1 MIALAM
7 DVTTLTLPEVAQNCR
22 RETRKFMQDRP
33 NNPQFCYELFR
44 RGLTDGYAE
53 REAAWHAIYNQ
64 YHLQLTRAAQAHPL
78 IREVKDDAE
87 AVADQA
93 FSKMWHSFAKDA
105 DKFGRF
111 PTLPTLIKFLQA
123 CVHSIIVD
131 SCRRRRDAVEI
142 QPERDAAPTKQ
153 ISDLEAAQL
162 WETVRQR
169 ARDQQE
175 LTVIYGCFELAL
187 PARKLF
193 DLYPEQFSDVREVYR
208 ICERLLRRW
217 RRDEQLQHQLAAY
230 L

>member
-1 MIALAM
+1 
-7 DVTTLTLPEVAQNCR
+7 
-22 RETRKFMQDRP
+22 MQDRP
-33 NNPQFCYELFR
+33 NNPRFCYELFR
-44 RGLTDGYAE
+44 RGLEHEHPE

-78 IREVKDDAE
+78 IHQIDADAE
-87 AVADQA
+87 AIADEA
-93 FSKMWHSFAKDA
+93 FGKMWRSFAGDGG
-105 DKFGRF
+105 KFGRF
-111 PTLPTLIKFLQA
+111 QSLPTLIKFLQA

-131 SCRRRRDAVEI
+131 GCRKRRETLALEPD
-142 QPERDAAPTKQ
+142 RDAAPAKPLT
-153 ISDLEAAQL
+153 DLEAGEL
-162 WETVRQR
+162 WNAVRQR

-193 DLYPEQFSDVREVYR
+193 DLYPDQFSDVREVYR

-217 RRDEQLQHQLAAY
+217 KRDERLKHQLAAY